1 MWLEN
6 NNASHECASLDCAA
20 RVVIYW
26 VWKHCFSSYVVVWL
40 ILLIIPPGMLSGASF
55 TSQMLG
61 SHYLQNVSDDSNF
74 GQKCVRRLKNRL
86 KYLSVWNIYSMH
98 KVNLCSSSKGLT
110 FLCGANSSWDT
121 ALVEV
126 SLKPLGYS
134 ETMRL
139 SFSKMLFKSK
149 SCLVA

>member
-6 NNASHECASLDCAA
+6 NNASHECASLDCGA
-20 RVVIYW
+20 RFLIYW

-40 ILLIIPPGMLSGASF
+40 ILLMIPPGMLSGASF

-61 SHYLQNVSDDSNF
+61 AHYLQNVSDDSNF
-74 GQKCVRRLKNRL
+74 GQKCVRRLKHRL
-86 KYLSVWNIYSMH
+86 KYLSVRNICSMH
-98 KVNLCSSSKGLT
+98 KVNLCSSSKALT
-110 FLCGANSSWDT
+110 FLCGTNSSWDT